1 MRRPLR
7 PFVALALVASGLAC
21 APEPE
26 PVLLADDGRLDLTVA
41 GGTPR
46 GVTRDPLHGRLQ
58 VLIENVGIVELDD
71 DGAVVRTLS
80 VGQQGLRDL
89 PYRDIASL
97 GDDRYLLIAD
107 NEGYLYDALTE
118 QLRVHFC
125 VEPGFVECFDENGEL
140 IDANNNGV
148 CDWDEQQPEPGPEP
162 TPIVQR
168 NDALGLVGNEVVAA
182 PRFYEEGARVE
193 ASLRSYDASTGAA
206 TGAVDLSA
214 VDLDLA
220 GLAPSGG
227 GLVGVGGDRLVAI
240 GLDGV
245 PGALVRLDGV
255 VDAAGVIGD
264 GDGVLVLDGASR
276 ALLRFT
282 PTE

>member
-1 MRRPLR
+1 MRRPHPHLAA
-7 PFVALALVASGLAC
+7 VALVAASLAC
-21 APEPE
+21 TPE
-26 PVLLADDGRLDLTVA
+26 PVLVADDGRLDLTVA

-58 VLIENVGIVELDD
+58 VLVESVGIVELDD

-125 VEPGFVECFDENGEL
+125 VEPGFVECFDDNGEL
-140 IDANNNGV
+140 IDANKNGV

-162 TPIVQR
+162 APIVQR

-182 PRFYEEGARVE
+182 PRFYEEGTRVE

-206 TGAVDLSA
+206 TGAVDLGA
-214 VDLDLA
+214 VELDLS
-220 GLAPSGG
+220 GIAPFGG
-227 GLVGVGGDRLVAI
+227 ALVGVGDDRLVSI
-240 GLDGV
+240 GLDGA
-245 PGALVRLDGV
+245 PGTIVRLDGV
-255 VDAAGVIGD
+255 ADAAGVVGD
-264 GDGVLVLDGASR
+264 SDGVLVLDASSR
-276 ALLRFT
+276 ALIRFR